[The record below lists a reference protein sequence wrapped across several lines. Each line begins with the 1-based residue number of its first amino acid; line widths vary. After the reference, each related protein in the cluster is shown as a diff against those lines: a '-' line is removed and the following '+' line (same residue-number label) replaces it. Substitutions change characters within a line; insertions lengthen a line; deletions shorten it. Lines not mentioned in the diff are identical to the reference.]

1 MNKFLEFTRTFFG
14 CAFFFFVFHYM
25 AGMSIENAI
34 PFTLWVYLL
43 VARNL
48 KFGDTSKP
56 SGVAV
61 HLFFCF
67 YLMAGLFISYGS

>member
-1 MNKFLEFTRTFFG
+1 
-14 CAFFFFVFHYM
+14 M